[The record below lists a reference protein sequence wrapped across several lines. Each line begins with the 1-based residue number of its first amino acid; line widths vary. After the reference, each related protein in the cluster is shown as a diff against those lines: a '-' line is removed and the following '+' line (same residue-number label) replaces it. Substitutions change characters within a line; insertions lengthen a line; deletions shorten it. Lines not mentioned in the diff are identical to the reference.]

1 MKNKRI
7 VYIIMLTLIGLHF
20 FFGCGTKTK
29 SSTETENKEKVVQES
44 EEIKKQR
51 SIDSIKVSLEEEFR
65 KKYAETNSEK
75 TNTEATKT
83 TTTEVTETI
92 KSPTADF
99 RHVPGTDLFLNDK
112 NGKIIERR
120 TKTIIEERF
129 NQEQLKKRQIE
140 FEETEKRK
148 KDSIAFVEK
157 IEEIIQN
164 HILQYDKKQKRIEE
178 SKEKKGVQLG
188 FWFWFW
194 VGLILLLII
203 AFFLFRKWLAIQFPF
218 LSKFKLFT

>member
-1 MKNKRI
+1 MI
-7 VYIIMLTLIGLHF
+7 SLLAAHF
-20 FFGCGTKTK
+20 LLFGCGTKTK

-65 KKYAETNSEK
+65 KKYAENNSEK

-99 RHVPGTDLFLNDK
+99 RHVPGTDLFLNEK

-164 HILQYDKKQKRIEE
+164 HILQYDKKQKKIEE
-178 SKEKKGVQLG
+178 SKEKKGIQLG

-203 AFFLFRKWLAIQFPF
+203 AFFIFRKWLAIQFPF